1 MPPKKMPQP
10 PAHVLPTPAKNKE
23 VAPLVPV
30 TSVDQPKRGRGRP
43 RKNPSAT
50 CACAICLDAIVEAT
64 ETSVGEEALFCEG
77 HCQAWLHRRCAFIT
91 KARFVRISSSEVPFL
106 CCYCQADTQHLA
118 TKLLQDE
125 VAALRIEV
133 AELRAALEAV
143 RAVDN
148 SSSIASLREE
158 IEQWKLKAQP
168 PCDNGPAELWS
179 QMVRKGRGKG
189 PGKGKGK
196 GMDKE
201 PKSTSHAQPAQP
213 SLSSQPSKRPS
224 RPSKPV
230 PNKRKIWGTPRV
242 CTASSV
248 KKAITQL
255 AGVEG
260 SKVEVKRKYKKDGE
274 KLVKWWHVVRADEGI
289 LDKLEQEWSK
299 VNVQTSWQL
308 VPCLIFYDNAQA
320 SNPSNQDTQAF
331 VENKAHNTG
340 GSNAVDNDVV
350 ENNTAAASS
359 NNGVQSTVNQ
369 SHASPEAHHPPL
381 HPEQISF
388 SSSFLGQ

>member
-1 MPPKKMPQP
+1 MPPKKTTT
-10 PAHVLPTPAKNKE
+10 AT
-23 VAPLVPV
+23 
-30 TSVDQPKRGRGRP
+30 PKRGAG
-43 RKNPSAT
+43 KGT
-50 CACAICLDAIVEAT
+50 KTKCDLCLAVIAEDKEDA
-64 ETSVGEEALFCEG
+64 LQCEG
-77 HCQAWLHRRCAFIT
+77 TCQLWFHRYCAGVSQCHFKSLVSDDSHYMCLHCSQNCHHDT
-91 KARFVRISSSEVPFL
+91 VSE
-106 CCYCQADTQHLA
+106 
-118 TKLLQDE
+118 LQSE
-125 VAALRIEV
+125 VAALRTEV

-179 QMVRKGRGKG
+179 QVVRKGRGKG
-189 PGKGKGK
+189 PGKVKGK

-255 AGVEG
+255 TGVEG

-308 VPCLIFYDNAQA
+308 VPCLIFSDNAQA
-320 SNPSNQDTQAF
+320 SSPSNQDTQAF
-331 VENKAHNTG
+331 VENKAPNAG
-340 GSNAVDNDVV
+340 GSNAGDNDVV

-369 SHASPEAHHPPL
+369 SHASPEAHNPPL
-381 HPEQISF
+381 HPEQIS
-388 SSSFLGQ
+388 SSSPSFLEQ

>member
-1 MPPKKMPQP
+1 MNTQER
-10 PAHVLPTPAKNKE
+10 KE
-23 VAPLVPV
+23 RHL
-30 TSVDQPKRGRGRP
+30 P
-43 RKNPSAT
+43 RKP
-50 CACAICLDAIVEAT
+50 D
-64 ETSVGEEALFCEG
+64 
-77 HCQAWLHRRCAFIT
+77 R
-91 KARFVRISSSEVPFL
+91 
-106 CCYCQADTQHLA
+106 
-118 TKLLQDE
+118 
-125 VAALRIEV
+125 ALRNIVRRESI
-133 AELRAALEAV
+133 LRGATIFPGSRHRSTNPVSLGCGAV
-143 RAVDN
+143 SAGIPTVGLSEHHSAKQFGSKCR
-148 SSSIASLREE
+148 
-158 IEQWKLKAQP
+158 
-168 PCDNGPAELWS
+168 
-179 QMVRKGRGKG
+179 VRPLPGKGLTKG

-255 AGVEG
+255 AGVEV

-308 VPCLIFYDNAQA
+308 VPCLIFSDNAQA

-331 VENKAHNTG
+331 VENKAPNTG

-369 SHASPEAHHPPL
+369 SHASPAAHQPPL
-381 HPEQISF
+381 YPEQISF
-388 SSSFLGQ
+388 SSFLEQ

>member
-1 MPPKKMPQP
+1 MGVNQ
-10 PAHVLPTPAKNKE
+10 AHFQSL
-23 VAPLVPV
+23 
-30 TSVDQPKRGRGRP
+30 
-43 RKNPSAT
+43 
-50 CACAICLDAIVEAT
+50 T
-64 ETSVGEEALFCEG
+64 ESPD
-77 HCQAWLHRRCAFIT
+77 
-91 KARFVRISSSEVPFL
+91 PFL
-106 CCYCQADTQHLA
+106 CPTCVYQSQQKTILD
-118 TKLLQDE
+118 LQDNVRVLTAE
-125 VAALRIEV
+125 LLELKATVAALERSTPTAETNSAGGGQVRGGGQDKLPWNVV
-133 AELRAALEAV
+133 ARGKKQGKGKG
-143 RAVDN
+143 
-148 SSSIASLREE
+148 STSTS
-158 IEQWKLKAQP
+158 KAYISQP

-308 VPCLIFYDNAQA
+308 VPCLIFYDNAQV

-331 VENKAHNTG
+331 VENKAPNTG

-359 NNGVQSTVNQ
+359 NNGVQLTVNQ
-369 SHASPEAHHPPL
+369 SHASPEVTCPPL

-388 SSSFLGQ
+388 SSSFLEQ